1 MIARILSTGL
11 VPDYET
17 GSWHDKIKS
26 IGEFT
31 LQELINQLSE
41 GIKKGLI
48 LKDEPMDTHT
58 TFRIG
63 GPAAVFVKPAD
74 REEVRWAV
82 QCAVSQDVPFMV
94 VGNGS
99 NLLVS
104 DQGFPGMVLHLGSD
118 YSRIEVNDRTIL
130 AEAGAS
136 LSKTAR
142 AALEHGLT
150 GLEFAAGIPGSVGG
164 AVSMNAGA
172 YGGEIAH
179 VLAWADV
186 MTPDGEFLRLT
197 ARDLDLSYR
206 HSLVFERDYIVLAAC
221 FQLEEGRPDEILS
234 KMEDLAGRR
243 RDKQPLEYPSA
254 GSTFKRPEGYFA
266 GKLIE
271 DAGLKGYT
279 VGGAQVSEKHAGFVI
294 NKGGADADEVAF
306 LIRQVQKKVAARFGV
321 NLETEVRLIG
331 FDPR

>member
-1 MIARILSTGL
+1 M
-11 VPDYET
+11 
-17 GSWHDKIKS
+17 
-26 IGEFT
+26 
-31 LQELINQLSE
+31 QELINQLSE
-41 GIKKGLI
+41 GIKKGMI
-48 LKDEPMDTHT
+48 LRDEPMDLHT

-82 QCAVSQDVPFMV
+82 RCAKSQDVPFVV

-104 DQGFPGMVLHLGSD
+104 DQGIPGMVLHLGGY
-118 YSRIEVNDRTIL
+118 YSRIEVDDRTIL

-142 AALEHGLT
+142 AALDHGLT

-172 YGGEIAH
+172 YGGEIAQ

-186 MTPDGEFLRLT
+186 MTPDGEFLRMT
-197 ARDLDLSYR
+197 PEELDLSYR
-206 HSLVFERDYIVLAAC
+206 HSLVFDRDYIVLAAC
-221 FQLEEGRPDEILS
+221 FQLEEGRKEDILG

-271 DAGLKGYT
+271 DSGLKGYT

-321 NLETEVRLIG
+321 NLETEVRMIG